1 MKLKRNK
8 LKTKKRK
15 RQNNSVSSEEENEE
29 KYDQLE
35 STIIESNTVI
45 ENE

>member
-8 LKTKKRK
+8 FKTKKRK
-15 RQNNSVSSEEENEE
+15 KQNNSISSEEENE

-35 STIIESNTVI
+35 STIIESNTI
-45 ENE
+45 TKNE

>member
-8 LKTKKRK
+8 FKTKKRK
-15 RQNNSVSSEEENEE
+15 KQNNSISSEEENEE

-35 STIIESNTVI
+35 STTIESN
-45 ENE
+45 NKK